1 MKSERLLAG
10 FRAGVGPNLLWWWCS
25 PLGQRFALVFSG
37 RLQVLLQ
44 TLLLRLQL
52 LRIVGLQA
60 LAGADVLQLLQKL
73 LLLVDEDEAVS
84 LRVQQTRPRLT
95 VQFSDLHL
103 DVGDPERKEE
113 RTDVMKGPTGSDQTV
128 WIW

>member
-10 FRAGVGPNLLWWWCS
+10 FRAGVGPNLLWWWWCS

-52 LRIVGLQA
+52 LHVVGLQA

-113 RTDVMKGPTGSDQTV
+113 RTDVTMTGSDQTV

>member
-10 FRAGVGPNLLWWWCS
+10 FRAGVGPNLLWWWWCS
-25 PLGQRFALVFSG
+25 PLGQRLALVFSG

-52 LRIVGLQA
+52 LRVVGLQA

-113 RTDVMKGPTGSDQTV
+113 RTDVTMTGSDQTV